1 MDEAAVR
8 GLALFKGKARC
19 LLCHHG
25 PHFTDDK
32 FHTLGVPQVGPP
44 EEDLGRYD
52 VTQAEREK
60 GAFKIP
66 TLRSG
71 SGTAPFMHD
80 GAFKT
85 LEEVIDFLDQGGGP
99 NSHLSPLMT
108 PWGLT
113 TDENTDLLA
122 F

>member
-1 MDEAAVR
+1 MR

-85 LEEVIDFLDQGGGP
+85 LEEVIDFLAQGGGP

>member
-1 MDEAAVR
+1 M
-8 GLALFKGKARC
+8 
-19 LLCHHG
+19 
-25 PHFTDDK
+25 DDK

-52 VTQAEREK
+52 VPQAKHEK
-60 GAFKIP
+60 GTFKIP

-71 SGTAPFMHD
+71 SETAPSMHD
-80 GAFKT
+80 GPFKT
-85 LEEVIDFLDQGGGP
+85 LEEVIDFLAQGGGP